1 MPTSSPQ
8 FVILTN
14 TDHGLPVPLVAVLAS
29 CGVGVLAVLGLF
41 LNALFQRCRALPP
54 DLPLPP
60 SSKRYKLKLKLKL
73 KPQASAPSSSLT
85 GAEEKDNVTISVAK
99 LKPTAATRGLGPR
112 VSPLDS
118 EAAMDVDTSLEIDDA
133 SDEEWD

>member
-73 KPQASAPSSSLT
+73 KPQASAPVKEEE

-99 LKPTAATRGLGPR
+99 LKPTAAMRGLGSR
-112 VSPLDS
+112 VSPLDA
-118 EAAMDVDTSLEIDDA
+118 EAAVDVDTSLEIDDA